1 MNLDTAWVVIPAFNE
16 DAVLGDVIKHV
27 LTKFK
32 YVVVIDDNSTDNTA
46 KVALDAGACVV
57 THPINLG
64 QGAGLQTGFDF
75 VKMQDDVS
83 CVVTFDADGQHD
95 LDDAA
100 AMVEL
105 LQKENLDV
113 VLGSRFLDDKTEVST
128 FKRIVLKA
136 AAKWGAWTTGMK
148 LTDAHNGLRVI
159 SRETLD
165 KFHINQNKMAHAS
178 EIIDKFSELK
188 VSYKEY
194 PTHIRYTEYSKSKG
208 QPLLNSVNILIDLIM
223 K

>member
-1 MNLDTAWVVIPAFNE
+1 MSIDRAWVVIPAFNE

-32 YVVVIDDNSTDNTA
+32 HVVVVDDNSTDNTA
-46 KVALDAGACVV
+46 KIALEAGACVV

-75 VKMQDDVS
+75 VKMQDNVS

-105 LQKENLDV
+105 LQEEKLDV

-136 AAKWGAWTTGMK
+136 AAKWGALTTGMK

-178 EIIDKFSELK
+178 EIIDKFGELK

-194 PTHIRYTEYSKSKG
+194 PTHIRYTDYSKSKG